1 MPGLDPGIHL
11 FAMDRRLKS
20 GDDEKRGHPMC
31 GDLEEDGPSDVEAR
45 LHKRFIDH
53 ARNMLAQYAKAP
65 KPEND
70 KDLHA
75 YMDKLFSDA
84 LSRAARDSDG
94 ADDSYAR
101 LASQP
106 LVFARL
112 AGFLAAHMSLQEDPL
127 RKVIE
132 ALMHGYSEA
141 EHIEPDHHG
150 HDHHHDHEHG
160 HDHHH
165 GHAHHHGH
173 EH

>member
-1 MPGLDPGIHL
+1 
-11 FAMDRRLKS
+11 
-20 GDDEKRGHPMC
+20 MC
-31 GDLEEDGPSDVEAR
+31 GDLEEEGPSGVEAR
-45 LHKRFIDH
+45 LHKRFLDH

-65 KPEND
+65 KPQDD
-70 KDLHA
+70 KDLHV

-94 ADDSYAR
+94 SDDPYGR

-132 ALMHGYSEA
+132 ALMLGYDEGEELTAADHEHGHS
-141 EHIEPDHHG
+141 HDHGHD
-150 HDHHHDHEHG
+150 HDHHHDHDHDHSHG
-160 HDHHH
+160 HGRKKDHHH
-165 GHAHHHGH
+165 
-173 EH
+173 